1 MIQPDPMPCSIVTL
15 ATAADSPDLLS
26 NRPSLSGAVVGART
40 AAARRHSHSDAS
52 TIDSQGIMYSLVR
65 PLLAAL
71 FLAFPL
77 PLLAQGEL
85 PVNIDVDHASFAYG
99 EDQSLVEFYLAIDAA
114 SLDFTG
120 GDQTYAARLPIRLE
134 MVTASTAG
142 VDEASE
148 ETVWADTSVL
158 RFSIQDTSNI
168 SSGQHFIH
176 QIRTAVRPG
185 EYQLRLAVPANA
197 EQGRPEVEL
206 RRDVLVPDYKA
217 DGEPALSDITL
228 ASEIAQL
235 DDRESPFYKNGLVI
249 RPNANLLYGQGLD
262 RLFYYAEAYG
272 TEEVAGAD
280 GEYTLYTYIA
290 EANRPQP
297 VAGLEKR
304 LEREA
309 RVPDVIVGHFDLA
322 SLPSG
327 SYFLRL
333 AMLNEDNE
341 SVVEQSRKFFVYNP
355 GVEREQPPA
364 VEMDFETSPY
374 ATMTE
379 EEVEQALGHIAVIA
393 NDTER
398 RRIGRLEDLD
408 SERRFLMD
416 FWQKRDD
423 SPTTPVNE
431 FKEEFYRRVQYA
443 NDRYSS
449 NRRPGWETDRGRAV
463 IKYGFPSSIEPHL
476 YDRDTA
482 PHEIW
487 HYNSIPGEGQA
498 TFVFADLNGFGEFEL
513 LHSSVPGE
521 RSIPNWEQ
529 ELDRL

>member
-1 MIQPDPMPCSIVTL
+1 MHT
-15 ATAADSPDLLS
+15 
-26 NRPSLSGAVVGART
+26 
-40 AAARRHSHSDAS
+40 
-52 TIDSQGIMYSLVR
+52 LVR
-65 PLLAAL
+65 PLFAAL
-71 FLAFPL
+71 LLVFPNS
-77 PLLAQGEL
+77 LLAQNEL

-99 EDQSLVEFYLAIDAA
+99 DNQSLVEFYLAIDAA
-114 SLDFTG
+114 SLEFAD
-120 GDQTYAARLPIRLE
+120 GDEGFAARLPVHLE

-142 VDEASE
+142 IEQATEDV
-148 ETVWADTSVL
+148 VWADTSLLQFAV
-158 RFSIQDTSNI
+158 QDTSEI

-176 QIRTAVRPG
+176 QIRAAVRPG
-185 EYQLRLAVPANA
+185 EYELRLTVPSS
-197 EQGRPEVEL
+197 EERGRSEVQL
-206 RRDVLVPDYKA
+206 RRDVFVPDYPS
-217 DGEPALSDITL
+217 DGEAALSDVTL
-228 ASEIAQL
+228 ASEIVQL
-235 DDRESPFYKNGLVI
+235 DDRNSPFYKNGLVI
-249 RPNANLLYGQGLD
+249 RPNANLLYGQGLS

-272 TEEVAGAD
+272 TEAVAGSD

-297 VAGLEKR
+297 VAGLQKR
-304 LEREA
+304 LQREA
-309 RVPDVIVGHFDLA
+309 RAPDVIVGHFDLE

-333 AMLNEDNE
+333 ALLNEDNE
-341 SVVEQSRKFFVYNP
+341 SVVEQSRKFFVDNP
-355 GVEREQPPA
+355 GVEREQAPA

-374 ATMTE
+374 AGMSE
-379 EEVEQALGHIAVIA
+379 EEVEQALAHIAIIA

-398 RRIGRLEDLD
+398 RRVGGLDDLD
-408 SERRFLMD
+408 AKRRFLMD
-416 FWQKRDD
+416 FWEKRDD

-449 NRRPGWETDRGRAV
+449 NRRPGWETDRGRTV
-463 IKYGFPSSIEPHL
+463 VKYGFPSQIEPHL

-487 HYNSIPGEGQA
+487 TYNSIPGEGQA
-498 TFVFADLNGFGEFEL
+498 MFVFADLNGFGEFEL